1 MSGAGFGIPN
11 GLGGFAFR
19 VLPNGH
25 MVIGDTSDDT
35 VQITGSIFSAGH
47 ASFAQAGTGIA
58 NEYFLRVGNVAK
70 DPSLYVS
77 SSNYIGVGTDEPAQT
92 LDVAGNTRIRGQFI
106 LDDGVLLGAVQNCTG
121 NTTTLS
127 TLAGPVR
134 YLQTTNA
141 TGVGG
146 IHEITVPDGSNTG
159 QTLKIIFTDTPANGT
174 SIEFSTTNFLGVSS
188 LGLPGSGFLGGG
200 AQGGCLDLIW
210 TGSKWVIVSANHKVS
225 AS

>member
-1 MSGAGFGIPN
+1 MSAAGFGVPN
-11 GLGGFAFR
+11 NSNGWAFL
-19 VLPNGH
+19 VDPDGN
-25 MVIGDTSDDT
+25 VSIGDEASD
-35 VQITGSIFSAGH
+35 VLQITGSSYSAG
-47 ASFAQAGTGIA
+47 SLSVAQAGGSLGDG
-58 NEYFLRVGNVAK
+58 YFFRAGDPAK
-70 DPSLYVS
+70 APSLYIS
-77 SSNYIGVGTDEPAQT
+77 SSYHIGVGTDEPAQA

-106 LDDGVLLGAVQNCTG
+106 LDDGVLLGAVQSCTG

-134 YLQTTNA
+134 YLETTNA

-188 LGLPGSGFLGGG
+188 LGLPGSGFVGGG

-210 TGSKWVIVSANHKVS
+210 TGSKWIIVSVNHKVS